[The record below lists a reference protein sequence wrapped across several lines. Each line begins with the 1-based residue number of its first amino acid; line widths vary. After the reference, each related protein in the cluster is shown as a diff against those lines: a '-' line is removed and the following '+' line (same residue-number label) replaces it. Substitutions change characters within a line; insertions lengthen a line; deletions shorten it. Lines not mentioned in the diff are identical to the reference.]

1 MIQFFGV
8 SRRFPTGQSA
18 LDGIS
23 LEIARGEFCFITGAS
38 GAGKTT
44 LLSLL
49 LPEFGRRGLTA
60 STVKHAHHDTDID
73 QLGRDSHRHREAGAQ
88 QVLLAGNIKE
98 LGDVDSSGVIDGTIA
113 MGMDVVAGLNGVL
126 DTVGVT
132 K

>member
-1 MIQFFGV
+1 MCIRDRQIVAAWQESGTPV
-8 SRRFPTGQSA
+8 ACLCSSA
-18 LDGIS
+18 KVYAVQG
-23 LEIARGEFCFITGAS
+23 LEVA
-38 GAGKTT
+38 
-44 LLSLL
+44 
-49 LPEFGRRGLTA
+49 TA
-60 STVKHAHHDTDID
+60 LKK
-73 QLGRDSHRHREAGAQ
+73 AGAQ